1 MGTGMDNMG
10 GAMMVDEVDDDT
22 AQSGDLFEM
31 SVQDILSRNPINSTE
46 EPPPEI
52 QHLEDL
58 VYYRYGFFLN
68 DESYESPKG
77 IKILMKDWTAVCR
90 SVGGQHFALSSN
102 TNQSPI
108 TDFVNI
114 LVNTEHPFS
123 DVPAKYWDLHPENPG
138 FLSEQ
143 HSHFR
148 IELKQFDSREV
159 LCFLHPRDLESG
171 KCPAWVLAV
180 PPMTAL
186 ECVRRG
192 FGPDPYVVAEYLA
205 SHGMEFRTLQQLPSK
220 PSHEFSGPST
230 SILARRSLRHR
241 FDSADFAKYVTIRD
255 TYLEN
260 HTHARRALSMGGIVA
275 RLAREVLPVSTVL
288 TGPSQDAL
296 EGKQDVLLCGN
307 EVYVD
312 DGLSVEEVR
321 MICGTY
327 IRDTRTRG
335 MSFIYFIFCR
345 SLPFSSG
352 QTSSPS
358 WFPPQSAWQWS
369 GFNVGHWNTE
379 CEEVYLS
386 YHQRAEGHVPKT
398 TPEWRNCLKMTRTV
412 PKLMFKMTEAS
423 VDYLKDL
430 SSAPLRSC

>member
-1 MGTGMDNMG
+1 MGTGMDDMG
-10 GAMMVDEVDDDT
+10 GPMMVDEVDDNT
-22 AQSGDLFEM
+22 AQSDDIFEM

-58 VYYRYGFFLN
+58 VYYRYGFSLN
-68 DESYESPKG
+68 DGSYESPKG
-77 IKILMKDWTAVCR
+77 IKISIKDWTAVCR
-90 SVGGQHFALSSN
+90 SVGGQHFALSSKK
-102 TNQSPI
+102 NQSPI

-114 LVNTEHPFS
+114 LVNAEHPFR
-123 DVPAKYWDLHPENPG
+123 DVPANYWDLHPENLG

-143 HSHFR
+143 PSHFR
-148 IELKQFDSREV
+148 IEMKQFDSREV
-159 LCFLHPRDLESG
+159 LCFLHPCGLESG

-186 ECVRRG
+186 ECIRRA
-192 FGPDPYVVAEYLA
+192 FGPDPYVLVEYLA
-205 SHGMEFRTLQQLPSK
+205 THGMEFRTLQQLPSK
-220 PSHEFSGPST
+220 PSNNRSRPLT
-230 SILARRSLRHR
+230 SVLGKRTHGYQYN
-241 FDSADFAKYVTIRD
+241 SADFAKYLTLRD
-255 TYLEN
+255 AYLEN

-275 RLAREVLPVSTVL
+275 RLAREGLSLSAVLA
-288 TGPSQDAL
+288 GPSQDAL
-296 EGKQDVLLCGN
+296 EGNQDVLLCGN

-312 DGLSVEEVR
+312 DGLSVEEIQ

-327 IRDTRTRG
+327 IQDTRSR
-335 MSFIYFIFCR
+335 
-345 SLPFSSG
+345 G

-358 WFPPQSAWQWS
+358 WFPSQSAWQWS
-369 GFNVGHWNTE
+369 GYNVGHWNTE
-379 CEEVYLS
+379 CEEVYVR

-398 TPEWRNCLKMTRTV
+398 SSEWRNCLKMTRAA

-430 SSAPLRSC
+430 SSAPLRS